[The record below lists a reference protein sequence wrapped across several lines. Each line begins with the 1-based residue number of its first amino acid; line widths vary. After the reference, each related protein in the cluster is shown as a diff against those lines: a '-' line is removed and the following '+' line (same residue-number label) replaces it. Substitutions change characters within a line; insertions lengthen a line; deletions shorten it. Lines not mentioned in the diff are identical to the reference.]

1 MSIEIESGV
10 KMTTKVFAIAL
21 LLLASLS
28 LAHSIS
34 TDSANST
41 QKKPKFDYAAK
52 EEGEATP
59 FTPMSEQQQE
69 HARLYS
75 SSGVGRRLT
84 DLARERGEDVTIGI
98 DPPLQ
103 MTQPEGEN
111 FQENALESL
120 ARRVDAIVVASVK
133 DKTSMFNEGETF
145 LFTEHKVRVGE
156 VIKNNSSAPIDPG
169 SEITIMRAGGKVLV
183 DGRTIV
189 AIESSVKPIRVGTTY
204 LLFLKWV
211 ATTGAYQS
219 ISPFEVKGN
228 KLIALNTLLHD
239 FQGERDATAIL
250 DTVRKAVKGGNDK

>member
-1 MSIEIESGV
+1 MR
-10 KMTTKVFAIAL
+10 TKAFAIAV
-21 LLLASLS
+21 LLLAGLS

-41 QKKPKFDYAAK
+41 QKKPKFDAAAK

-59 FTPMSEQQQE
+59 FTPMSQHQQE
-69 HARLYS
+69 HARLYRS
-75 SSGVGRRLT
+75 ESGVGKRLT
-84 DLARERGEDVTIGI
+84 DLARERGEDVTIVA

-145 LFTEHKVRVGE
+145 VFTEHKVRVEE
-156 VIKNNSSAPIDPG
+156 VIKNNSSASIDPG
-169 SEITIMRAGGKVLV
+169 FEITIMRAGGKVLV
-183 DGRTIV
+183 DGRTVV

-250 DTVRKAVKGGNDK
+250 ETVRKAVKGGNDK

>member
-1 MSIEIESGV
+1 MR
-10 KMTTKVFAIAL
+10 TKAFAIAVL
-21 LLLASLS
+21 LMVGLS
-28 LAHSIS
+28 LAHSTS
-34 TDSANST
+34 TDSASST
-41 QKKPKFDYAAK
+41 QKKPTVDDAAK

-59 FTPMSEQQQE
+59 FTPMSQHQQE
-69 HARLYS
+69 HARLYGS
-75 SSGVGRRLT
+75 ESGVGKRLT
-84 DLARERGEDVTIGI
+84 DLARERGEDVTIVA

-145 LFTEHKVRVGE
+145 VFTEHKVRIEE

-169 SEITIMRAGGKVLV
+169 AEITIMRAGGKVLV
-183 DGRTIV
+183 DGRTVV

-204 LLFLKWV
+204 LLFLKWIP
-211 ATTGAYQS
+211 TTGAYQS

-250 DTVRKAVKGGNDK
+250 ETVRKAVKGGNDK

>member
-1 MSIEIESGV
+1 MKTRIKSGV
-10 KMTTKVFAIAL
+10 KMRTKASAFAVL
-21 LLLASLS
+21 LLIGLG

-41 QKKPKFDYAAK
+41 QKKPTFDDAAK
-52 EEGEATP
+52 EEATP
-59 FTPMSEQQQE
+59 FTAMSQHQQE
-69 HARLYS
+69 HARLYGS
-75 SSGVGRRLT
+75 YSGVGKRLT
-84 DLARERGEDVTIGI
+84 DLARERGEDVTVGV

-103 MTQPEGEN
+103 MTQPEGD

-145 LFTEHKVRVGE
+145 VFTEHKVRVEE
-156 VIKNNSSAPIDPG
+156 VIRNNSSAPIDPG
-169 SEITIMRAGGKVLV
+169 AEITIMRAGGKVLV
-183 DGRTIV
+183 DGRTV
-189 AIESSVKPIRVGTTY
+189 LAIESSVKPIRVGTTY

-211 ATTGAYQS
+211 PTTGAYQS

-250 DTVRKAVKGGNDK
+250 DTVRKVAFR

>member
-1 MSIEIESGV
+1 MKTNAVAIGV
-10 KMTTKVFAIAL
+10 
-21 LLLASLS
+21 LLLAGLT

-34 TDSANST
+34 TGSASST
-41 QKKPKFDYAAK
+41 QTKPKFDAAAK
-52 EEGEATP
+52 EEGDATP
-59 FTPMSEQQQE
+59 FTPMSQHQQE

-75 SSGVGRRLT
+75 CSGVGRRLT

-103 MTQPEGEN
+103 MIQPEGEK
-111 FQENALESL
+111 ENGLESL

-133 DKTSMFNEGETF
+133 DKTSMFNSGETF
-145 LFTEHKVRVGE
+145 VFTEHNVRVEE
-156 VIKNNSSAPIDPG
+156 VIKNNSSAPVDSG
-169 SEITIMRAGGKVLV
+169 SEITIMRAGGKILV
-183 DGRTIV
+183 DGRTVV

-211 ATTGAYQS
+211 PTTGAYQS

-228 KLIALNTLLHD
+228 RLIALNTLLHD

-250 DTVRKAVKGGNDK
+250 ETVRKAVKGGGDK

>member
-1 MSIEIESGV
+1 
-10 KMTTKVFAIAL
+10 MTTKVFAIAL
-21 LLLASLS
+21 LLLAGLS

-41 QKKPKFDYAAK
+41 QKKPKFDAAAK

-59 FTPMSEQQQE
+59 FTPMSQHQQE
-69 HARLYS
+69 HARLYGS
-75 SSGVGRRLT
+75 YPGVGKRLT
-84 DLARERGEDVTIGI
+84 DLARERGEDVTVGV

-103 MTQPEGEN
+103 MTQPEGD

-145 LFTEHKVRVGE
+145 LFTEHKVRVEE

-169 SEITIMRAGGKVLV
+169 AEITIMRAGGKVLV

-211 ATTGAYQS
+211 PTTGAYQS

-250 DTVRKAVKGGNDK
+250 DTVRKAGKGGNDE

>member
-1 MSIEIESGV
+1 MR
-10 KMTTKVFAIAL
+10 TKAFATAV
-21 LLLASLS
+21 LLLAGLS

-41 QKKPKFDYAAK
+41 QKKPKFDAAAK

-59 FTPMSEQQQE
+59 FIPMSEHQQE
-69 HARLYS
+69 HAHLYGS
-75 SSGVGRRLT
+75 YSGVGKRLT

-111 FQENALESL
+111 GHENALESL

-145 LFTEHKVRVGE
+145 VFTEHKVRIEE

-211 ATTGAYQS
+211 PTTGAYQS

-250 DTVRKAVKGGNDK
+250 DTVRKAGKGGNDE